1 MQDLLIGLLKDHKA
15 KMKIKG
21 QQRSSFIESASLNGG
36 QAIFY
41 LLKCSSKDETFYKLG
56 ITVNHILTRYRLT

>member
-1 MQDLLIGLLKDHKA
+1 
-15 KMKIKG
+15 MKITG

-41 LLKCSSKDETFYKLG
+41 LLKCSSKEETFYKLG
-56 ITVNHILTRYRLT
+56 ITVNHILTRYRFT